1 MRTCFNSHIALFF
14 FSFFFNKACRKWT
27 NWKLGYSNIPQHH
40 SSRWDFFTMFF
51 SELSVLEH
59 ITKPQRPNVFSEEFG
74 LCFWPKTFQHHLLLI
89 YPAIKNKKRGE
100 EKKGKKK

>member
-1 MRTCFNSHIALFF
+1 
-14 FSFFFNKACRKWT
+14 
-27 NWKLGYSNIPQHH
+27 
-40 SSRWDFFTMFF
+40 MFF

-89 YPAIKNKKRGE
+89 YPAIRNKKMGKE
-100 EKKGKKK
+100 KEGKEKKERKKRERVCERKREKKTWGLWAVQESIKRSFLSGENVPAR

>member
-1 MRTCFNSHIALFF
+1 
-14 FSFFFNKACRKWT
+14 
-27 NWKLGYSNIPQHH
+27 
-40 SSRWDFFTMFF
+40 MFF

-74 LCFWPKTFQHHLLLI
+74 LCFWLKTFQHHLLLI

-100 EKKGKKK
+100 QKKEGGKSKRECVRERENKTWGLWAVQELIKRSFLSGENVPAR